1 MMAAI
6 RAGELGADVTLI
18 EKKPSAGRK
27 LLLTG
32 KGRCN
37 LTNAVEPEM
46 MIKRFFHGGEFLRD
60 AFRKFSNL
68 DLIRFFETRNF
79 KLGTERQMRVF
90 PASGASAGVLGLLL
104 KEVNKN
110 KVKTEFKADVRE
122 LLIENNTAK
131 GVALGSKRI
140 FRADSIIIAT
150 GGISYAFTGSTGDG
164 LKFAQA
170 SGHKI
175 TPPRP
180 GLVPLVAK
188 ERFPALLEGLTLKN
202 IKLKFVSMPRQKGNR
217 KQIVSETGELL
228 FTGSGISGP
237 LVLSL
242 SGQIVDWLKE
252 NRDVHVEI
260 DLKPA
265 LSAEQLDARVLR
277 EFSAHSRKNLSNVLK
292 ELLPLRMVDVFLSEL
307 KINAEKNSSQVTAEE
322 RQKIIKLLK
331 CFKLNI
337 SGSLPVEEAMVTMG
351 GVSLKDINPRTMES
365 RIIKSLYFAG
375 EVIDV
380 DADTGGFNLQAAFS
394 TGYLA
399 GESAA
404 LS

>member
-18 EKKPSAGRK
+18 EKNPSAGRK

-104 KEVNKN
+104 KEANKN

-164 LKFAQA
+164 LNFAQA

-188 ERFPALLEGLTLKN
+188 EKFSALLEGLTLKN

-228 FTGSGISGP
+228 FTRSGISGP

-365 RIIKSLYFAG
+365 RVIKSLYFAG